1 MSGTSISTVDGV
13 SASVF
18 ISSNCA
24 FRFSNSASDSLVS
37 NPYAVS
43 SAIISSRLVIS
54 SSSVVISES
63 LTGISTVDVLI
74 EFMRSSNDSTS
85 ESLTFAITSIL
96 TSLSDVY
103 ITTSGLLSFLNFSIS
118 LDIMKTT

>member
-63 LTGISTVDVLI
+63 LTGISTVEVLI

-118 LDIMKTT
+118 LDIMKTA

>member
-63 LTGISTVDVLI
+63 LTGISTVEVLI

-85 ESLTFAITSIL
+85 ESSTFAITSIL

-103 ITTSGLLSFLNFSIS
+103 ITTMGLLSFLNFSIS
-118 LDIMKTT
+118 LDIMKTA

>member
-18 ISSNCA
+18 ISSSCA

-118 LDIMKTT
+118 LDIMKTA